1 MAGGFFAQGGA
12 HGRRSP
18 VLWIVALT
26 VVAVAAALL
35 LPAVRQ
41 PLDYHDFA
49 DQRHAQGIDNFL
61 DVVSN
66 AGFLIFGLMGL
77 FIIGKGRACF
87 ERPAERWPY
96 VIFFAGLV
104 LTAVGS
110 GYYHL
115 APNNETLFWDRLPMT
130 IAFMGLVAAQIVDRI
145 SVRAGLILLPPAL
158 LIGAASVIYWLITER
173 MGAGNVIPYG
183 ILQAYTILVVL
194 LLAIVNPSR
203 YTRGNDI
210 YWVFAWYAL
219 AKVLETF
226 DKDVLALSGMVSGHT
241 LKHVA
246 ADFAGFSVCRM
257 LLKRTVRETGRD

>member
-66 AGFLIFGLMGL
+66 AGFLVFGLMGL
-77 FIIGKGRACF
+77 FVIGKGRACF

-145 SVRAGLILLPPAL
+145 SVRAGLVLLPPAL

-226 DKDVLALSGMVSGHT
+226 DSEVLALSHMVSGHT
-241 LKHVA
+241 LKHFA
-246 ADFAGFSVCRM
+246 AAFAGFSVCRM
-257 LLKRTVRETGRD
+257 LLKRTLRETGRG